1 MVNKKKTLDVLYASS
16 LRELIELFN
25 EGNSNTT
32 NPILREDIVNI
43 IKDDDTGLFY
53 LTYCK

>member
-32 NPILREDIVNI
+32 NPILREDIINI

>member
-1 MVNKKKTLDVLYASS
+1 MENKKKTLNVLYASS
-16 LRELIELFN
+16 LRELTDIFN
-25 EGNSNTT
+25 EYNSNTN
-32 NPILREDIVNI
+32 NPILREDVINI

>member
-1 MVNKKKTLDVLYASS
+1 MVNKKKILNVLYASS

-25 EGNSNTT
+25 EGNSSTT

>member
-1 MVNKKKTLDVLYASS
+1 MENKKKTLSVLYASS
-16 LRELIELFN
+16 LRELTEIFN
-25 EGNSNTT
+25 ECNSNAI
-32 NPILREDIVNI
+32 NPILREDVINI

>member
-1 MVNKKKTLDVLYASS
+1 MVNKKKILNVLYAPS

-25 EGNSNTT
+25 EGNSNAT
-32 NPILREDIVNI
+32 NPILREDIINI

>member
-1 MVNKKKTLDVLYASS
+1 MENKKKTLSVLYASS
-16 LRELIELFN
+16 LRELTDIFN
-25 EGNSNTT
+25 EYNSNTN
-32 NPILREDIVNI
+32 NPILREDVINI

>member
-1 MVNKKKTLDVLYASS
+1 MENKKKTLSVLYASS
-16 LRELIELFN
+16 LRELTEIFN
-25 EGNSNTT
+25 EYNSNAV
-32 NPILREDIVNI
+32 NPILREDVINI

>member
-1 MVNKKKTLDVLYASS
+1 MVNKKKILNVLYAPS

-32 NPILREDIVNI
+32 NPILREDIINI

>member
-1 MVNKKKTLDVLYASS
+1 MGNKKKTLSVLYASS
-16 LRELIELFN
+16 LRELTEIFN
-25 EGNSNTT
+25 EYNSNAV
-32 NPILREDIVNI
+32 NPILREDVINI

>member
-1 MVNKKKTLDVLYASS
+1 MENKKKTLSVLYASS
-16 LRELIELFN
+16 LRELTDIFN
-25 EGNSNTT
+25 EYNSNTN
-32 NPILREDIVNI
+32 NPILRKDVINI